1 MPPGVMT
8 SIPISPTG
16 TPAGTCTV
24 ILVSGSNG
32 SLLKF
37 VASINALNVTFVAPV
52 KLVPVRTIMSPMYP
66 VSGEAEVIVGTQL
79 EEQEFEPLVVVTLD
93 EMVTPV
99 VKLET
104 VG

>member
-1 MPPGVMT
+1 
-8 SIPISPTG
+8 
-16 TPAGTCTV
+16 
-24 ILVSGSNG
+24 
-32 SLLKF
+32 
-37 VASINALNVTFVAPV
+37 
-52 KLVPVRTIMSPMYP
+52 MYP